1 MGGRLWQYGMW
12 AVMIVL
18 LAGWAAP
25 WPLQAAP
32 ATAGRDYLLVGGATD
47 EPTPHR
53 ACTRQLLAGRRQ
65 QVEVPAP
72 PGGWSG
78 QPQALDVFNIFGGEV
93 RVRQG
98 DREIC
103 GNMHD
108 ARTRDSRFRAG
119 VGLVAVP
126 PAGSRA
132 PFLVSWQEPLK
143 ARWVPTLRL
152 GAPSPVQQNDTARL
166 LVRAACIA
174 VAIALALSALMAY
187 LTTRDRSFL
196 VYIAGTAVMVVWQA
210 VLGGL
215 SGYPEPWLPV
225 GEHGAWWLLALTAA
239 TQALVLPALWRLN
252 GGDRML
258 PRSRP
263 VQLLVLWALLGLAAL
278 VPWLRWDSLA
288 WVARALQVSYLLGC
302 GLALMVGVWARLRG
316 DRWAQAG
323 LAALAPMV
331 VLIIADA
338 CSAGWLLEY
347 RVEALQLA
355 VTWLL
360 MMAAY
365 ALNQR
370 LGRLR
375 QQRDELRQLAET
387 DGLTGLPNRRAGLQ
401 QLARHLE
408 QVDRRPGSLV
418 IGFLDIDLF
427 KDINDRHGH
436 AVGDQVLVAVAR
448 ALQASLRSQ
457 DQVVRM
463 GGEEFLLL
471 MPGMPRE
478 VASARLDRLRERI
491 TAAGQALQVPGLEVT
506 ASIGL
511 AQWRPGQDDL
521 AALLRRA
528 DHAMYVAKRGGRNRV
543 FDGETLDPPA
553 PAGSAA
559 GGDVG

>member
-1 MGGRLWQYGMW
+1 MGGRQWRYGTG
-12 AVMIVL
+12 AVLAVL
-18 LAGWAAP
+18 MVWLALP
-25 WPLQAAP
+25 WPLQAAE
-32 ATAGRDYLLVGGATD
+32 ALSGRDYLLVGGATD

-53 ACTRQLLAGRRQ
+53 ACTPQMLSGARQ
-65 QVEVPAP
+65 QAEVPAP
-72 PGGWSG
+72 PTGWSG
-78 QPQALDVFNIFGGEV
+78 EPQALDVFNVFAGEV
-93 RVRQG
+93 RVQHG

-103 GNMHD
+103 GDMHD

-119 VGLVAVP
+119 IGMVAVP
-126 PAGSRA
+126 PAGSHE
-132 PFLVSWQEPLK
+132 PFLVSWQTPLK

-174 VAIALALSALMAY
+174 VAIALALSALMAF

-196 VYIAGTAVMVVWQA
+196 VYIACTTVLVLWQA
-210 VLGGL
+210 ILGGL

-225 GEHGAWWLLALTAA
+225 GEHGARWLLSLTAA
-239 TQALVLPALWRLN
+239 SQALVLPALWRLN
-252 GGDRML
+252 GGDRVL

-263 VQLLVLWALLGLAAL
+263 AQLLVLWTLMALAAL
-278 VPWLRWDSLA
+278 VPWLRWEHLA
-288 WVARALQVSYLLGC
+288 WVAQGLQVSYLSGC
-302 GLALMVGVWARLRG
+302 GLALLVGIWARWRG

-323 LAALAPMV
+323 LAALAPMLA
-331 VLIIADA
+331 LIIADA
-338 CSAGWLLEY
+338 CAADWLLEY

-408 QVDRRPGSLV
+408 RVNREGGPLV

-436 AVGDQVLVAVAR
+436 ALGDQVLVAVAR
-448 ALQASLRSQ
+448 ALRTAVRSQ
-457 DQVVRM
+457 DEVVRM

-478 VASARLDRLRERI
+478 AASARLDRLRQRI
-491 TAAGQALQVPGLEVT
+491 TEAGQALQVAGLEVT

-511 AQWRPGQDDL
+511 AQWRPGEDDL

-528 DHAMYVAKRGGRNRV
+528 DHAMYVAKRAGRNRV
-543 FDGETLDPPA
+543 FDGEELDPPG
-553 PAGSAA
+553 PA
-559 GGDVG
+559 

>member
-1 MGGRLWQYGMW
+1 MVGRQGRYVTG
-12 AVMIVL
+12 AVLVVL
-18 LAGWAAP
+18 LMVLATP
-25 WPLQAAP
+25 WLGYAR
-32 ATAGRDYLLVGGATD
+32 TVEAGRDYLLVGEATN

-53 ACTRQLLAGRRQ
+53 ACSPQMLSGDRQ
-65 QVEVPAP
+65 QVEVQAP

-78 QPQALDVFNIFGGEV
+78 EPQALDVFNVFAGEV
-93 RVRQG
+93 RMQHG

-119 VGLVAVP
+119 IGMVAVP
-126 PAGSRA
+126 KAGSYE
-132 PFLVSWQEPLK
+132 PFVVSWQTPLK

-196 VYIAGTAVMVVWQA
+196 MYIGATLVLVLWQSI
-210 VLGGL
+210 LGGL
-215 SGYPEPWLPV
+215 SGYPEPWLAV
-225 GEHGAWWLLALTAA
+225 GERGAWWLLSLTAA

-252 GGDRML
+252 GGDRVL
-258 PRSRP
+258 PRSRLAQQ
-263 VQLLVLWALLGLAAL
+263 VVLWGLMGLAVL
-278 VPWLRWDSLA
+278 VPWLGWDQLAVVALVLQGCFVAGCLLSL
-288 WVARALQVSYLLGC
+288 GM
-302 GLALMVGVWARLRG
+302 GLWARLRG
-316 DRWAQAG
+316 DVWALAG
-323 LAALAPMV
+323 LAALTPML
-331 VLIIADA
+331 VLVLADA
-338 CSAGWLLEY
+338 TSARWLFEY

-365 ALNQR
+365 ALNLR

-375 QQRDELRQLAET
+375 QQRDEMRQLAET
-387 DGLTGLPNRRAGLQ
+387 DMLTGLANRRAGLQ
-401 QLARHLE
+401 QLAHH
-408 QVDRRPGSLV
+408 VDRVQRDGSLLV

-436 AVGDQVLVAVAR
+436 EVGDQVLVAVAQALR
-448 ALQASLRSQ
+448 AAVRNQ
-457 DQVVRM
+457 DEVVRM

-471 MPGMPRE
+471 LPGMPRE
-478 VASARLDRLRERI
+478 VATERLEGLRQRI
-491 TAAGQALQVPGLEVT
+491 TEICQDLQVPGLEVT

-511 AQWRPGQDDL
+511 AQWRPGEDDL
-521 AALLRRA
+521 AGLLRRA
-528 DHAMYVAKRGGRNRV
+528 DHAMYVAKRNGRNRV
-543 FDGETLDPPA
+543 FDGETVDPLLPA
-553 PAGSAA
+553 
-559 GGDVG
+559 

>member
-1 MGGRLWQYGMW
+1 MGGRQWRYGTG
-12 AVMIVL
+12 AVLAVL
-18 LAGWAAP
+18 MVWLALP
-25 WPLQAAP
+25 WPLQAAE
-32 ATAGRDYLLVGGATD
+32 AVSGRDYLLVGGATD

-53 ACTRQLLAGRRQ
+53 ACTPQMLSGARQ
-65 QVEVPAP
+65 QAEVPAP
-72 PGGWSG
+72 PAGWSG
-78 QPQALDVFNIFGGEV
+78 EPQALDVFNVFAGEV
-93 RVRQG
+93 RVQHG
-98 DREIC
+98 EREIC
-103 GNMHD
+103 GDMHD

-119 VGLVAVP
+119 IGMVAVP
-126 PAGSRA
+126 PAGSHE
-132 PFLVSWQEPLK
+132 PFLVSWQTPLK
-143 ARWVPTLRL
+143 TRWVPTLRL

-174 VAIALALSALMAY
+174 VAIALALSALMAF
-187 LTTRDRSFL
+187 LTTRDRSVV
-196 VYIAGTAVMVVWQA
+196 VYIACTTVLVLWQA

-225 GEHGAWWLLALTAA
+225 GEQGAKWLLSLTAA
-239 TQALVLPALWRLN
+239 SQALVLPALWRLN
-252 GGDRML
+252 GGDRVL

-263 VQLLVLWALLGLAAL
+263 AQLLVLWTLMALAGL
-278 VPWLRWDSLA
+278 VPWLRWEHLA
-288 WVARALQVSYLLGC
+288 WVAQGLQVSYLSGC
-302 GLALMVGVWARLRG
+302 GLALLVGIWARWRG

-323 LAALAPMV
+323 LAALAPML

-338 CSAGWLLEY
+338 CGAEWLLEY

-408 QVDRRPGSLV
+408 RVNREGGPLV

-448 ALQASLRSQ
+448 ALRTAVRSQ
-457 DQVVRM
+457 DEVVRM

-478 VASARLDRLRERI
+478 AASARLDRLRQRI
-491 TAAGQALQVPGLEVT
+491 TEAGQALQVAGLEVT

-511 AQWRPGQDDL
+511 AQWRPGEDDL

-528 DHAMYVAKRGGRNRV
+528 DHAMYVAKRAGRNRV
-543 FDGETLDPPA
+543 FDGEELDPPG
-553 PAGSAA
+553 PA
-559 GGDVG
+559 

>member
-1 MGGRLWQYGMW
+1 MGGRQWRYGTG
-12 AVMIVL
+12 AVLAVL
-18 LAGWAAP
+18 MVWLALP
-25 WPLQAAP
+25 WPLQAAE
-32 ATAGRDYLLVGGATD
+32 AVSGRDYLLVGGATD

-53 ACTRQLLAGRRQ
+53 ACTPQMLSGARQ
-65 QVEVPAP
+65 QAEVPAP
-72 PGGWSG
+72 PTGWSG
-78 QPQALDVFNIFGGEV
+78 EPQALDVFNVFAGEV
-93 RVRQG
+93 RVQHG

-103 GNMHD
+103 GDMHD

-119 VGLVAVP
+119 IGMVAVP
-126 PAGSRA
+126 PAGSHE
-132 PFLVSWQEPLK
+132 PFLVSWQTPLK

-174 VAIALALSALMAY
+174 VAIALALSALMAF
-187 LTTRDRSFL
+187 LTTRDRSFV
-196 VYIAGTAVMVVWQA
+196 VYIACTTVLVLWQA
-210 VLGGL
+210 ILGGL

-225 GEHGAWWLLALTAA
+225 GEHGARWLLSLTAA
-239 TQALVLPALWRLN
+239 SQALVLPALWRLN
-252 GGDRML
+252 GGDRVL

-263 VQLLVLWALLGLAAL
+263 AQLLVLWTLMALAAL
-278 VPWLRWDSLA
+278 VPWLRWEHLA
-288 WVARALQVSYLLGC
+288 WVAQGLQVSYLSGC
-302 GLALMVGVWARLRG
+302 GLALLVGIWARWRG

-323 LAALAPMV
+323 LAALAPMLA
-331 VLIIADA
+331 LIIADA
-338 CSAGWLLEY
+338 CAAEWLLEY

-408 QVDRRPGSLV
+408 RVNREGGPLV

-436 AVGDQVLVAVAR
+436 ALGDQVLVAVAR
-448 ALQASLRSQ
+448 ALRTAVRSQ
-457 DQVVRM
+457 DEVVRM

-478 VASARLDRLRERI
+478 AASARLDRLRQRI
-491 TAAGQALQVPGLEVT
+491 TEAGQALQVAGLEVT

-511 AQWRPGQDDL
+511 AQWRPGEDDL

-528 DHAMYVAKRGGRNRV
+528 DHAMYVAKRAGRNRV
-543 FDGETLDPPA
+543 FDGEELDPPG
-553 PAGSAA
+553 PA
-559 GGDVG
+559 

>member
-1 MGGRLWQYGMW
+1 MGVRQWRYETGALL
-12 AVMIVL
+12 VVL
-18 LAGWAAP
+18 LMGVLLPGLVHARLAE
-25 WPLQAAP
+25 
-32 ATAGRDYLLVGGATD
+32 AGRDFLLVGAPTD

-53 ACTRQLLAGRRQ
+53 SCTPTMLAGPRE

-78 QPQALDVFNIFGGEV
+78 QPQALDVFNVFAGEV
-93 RVRQG
+93 RVQHG

-119 VGLVAVP
+119 IGLVAVP
-126 PAGSRA
+126 AAGSHE
-132 PFLVSWQEPLK
+132 PFLVSWQAPLK

-196 VYIAGTAVMVVWQA
+196 VYIGATIVVVVWQA

-225 GEHGAWWLLALTAA
+225 GERGAWWLLALTAA

-252 GGDRML
+252 GGDRLL

-263 VQLLVLWALLGLAAL
+263 AQQAVLWGLMGLAAL
-278 VPWLRWDSLA
+278 VPWLRWDTLALVAQSLQLTFILGCLLSLA
-288 WVARALQVSYLLGC
+288 AGMRA
-302 GLALMVGVWARLRG
+302 WLRG
-316 DRWAQAG
+316 DCWALAG
-323 LAALAPMV
+323 LAALVPLLVMIA
-331 VLIIADA
+331 ADA
-338 CSAGWLLEY
+338 SSAGWLLEY
-347 RVEALQLA
+347 RVEALQLS

-365 ALNQR
+365 AMNQR

-401 QLARHLE
+401 QLARHLA
-408 QVDRRPGSLV
+408 QVDRERGPLV

-448 ALQASLRSQ
+448 ALRTAVRSQ
-457 DQVVRM
+457 DEVVRM

-478 VASARLDRLRERI
+478 AASARLDRLRQRI
-491 TAAGQALQVPGLEVT
+491 TEAGQALQVPGLEVT

-511 AQWRPGQDDL
+511 AQWRPGEDDL
-521 AALLRRA
+521 AGLLRRA
-528 DHAMYVAKRGGRNRV
+528 DHAMYVAKRAGRNRV
-543 FDGETLDPPA
+543 FDGEELDPPA
-553 PAGSAA
+553 PA
-559 GGDVG
+559 

>member
-1 MGGRLWQYGMW
+1 MGGRQWQYGTG
-12 AVMIVL
+12 AVLVVL
-18 LAGWAAP
+18 LAWLAMP
-25 WPLQAAP
+25 WPLQGAVAVS
-32 ATAGRDYLLVGGATD
+32 GRDYLLVGGATD

-53 ACTRQLLAGRRQ
+53 ACTPQMLSGSRQHVL
-65 QVEVPAP
+65 VPAP
-72 PGGWSG
+72 PEGWSG
-78 QPQALDVFNIFGGEV
+78 QPQALDVFNVFAGEV
-93 RVRQG
+93 RVQHG

-119 VGLVAVP
+119 IGLVAVP
-126 PAGSRA
+126 PAGSHE
-132 PFLVSWQEPLK
+132 PFLVSWQTPLK

-152 GAPSPVQQNDTARL
+152 GAPSPGQQNDTARL
-166 LVRAACIA
+166 LMRAACIA
-174 VAIALALSALMAY
+174 VAIALALSALMAF

-196 VYIAGTAVMVVWQA
+196 VYVAGTTVMVLWQA
-210 VLGGL
+210 ILGGL

-225 GEHGAWWLLALTAA
+225 GEHGARWLLSLTAA
-239 TQALVLPALWRLN
+239 SQALVLPALWRLN
-252 GGDRML
+252 GGDRVL

-263 VQLLVLWALLGLAAL
+263 AQLLVLWTLMALAAL
-278 VPWLRWDSLA
+278 VPWLRWEHLA
-288 WVARALQVSYLLGC
+288 WVAQGLQVSYLSGC
-302 GLALMVGVWARLRG
+302 GLALLVGIWARWRG
-316 DRWAQAG
+316 DRWSQAG
-323 LAALAPMV
+323 LAALAPMLA
-331 VLIIADA
+331 LIIADA
-338 CSAGWLLEY
+338 CGAQWLLEY

-401 QLARHLE
+401 QLGRHLE
-408 QVDRRPGSLV
+408 RVNREGGPLV

-448 ALQASLRSQ
+448 ALRTAVRSQ
-457 DQVVRM
+457 DEVVRM

-478 VASARLDRLRERI
+478 AASARLDRLRQRI
-491 TAAGQALQVPGLEVT
+491 TEAGLALQVAGLEVT

-511 AQWRPGQDDL
+511 AQWRPGEDDL

-528 DHAMYVAKRGGRNRV
+528 DHAMYVAKRAGRNRV
-543 FDGETLDPPA
+543 FDGEELDPPG
-553 PAGSAA
+553 PA
-559 GGDVG
+559 

>member
-1 MGGRLWQYGMW
+1 MGGRQWRYGTS
-12 AVMIVL
+12 VVRLVL
-18 LAGWAAP
+18 LLWWAMS

-32 ATAGRDYLLVGGATD
+32 AAAGDDYLLVGSATA

-53 ACTRQLLAGRRQ
+53 ACTPQMLQGPRQ
-65 QVEVPAP
+65 QVRVPAP
-72 PGGWSG
+72 PEGWSG
-78 QPQALDVFNIFGGEV
+78 QPQALDVFNVFAGEV
-93 RVRQG
+93 RVQQG

-119 VGLVAVP
+119 IGLVAVP
-126 PAGSRA
+126 AAGSHE
-132 PFLVSWQEPLK
+132 PFLVSWQAPLK

-196 VYIAGTAVMVVWQA
+196 VYIAGTAVMVLWQSI
-210 VLGGL
+210 LGGL

-225 GEHGAWWLLALTAA
+225 GERGAWWLLALTAA

-252 GGDRML
+252 GGDRLL

-263 VQLLVLWALLGLAAL
+263 VQVVALWALLGVAAL
-278 VPWLRWDSLA
+278 VPWLQRDGLA
-288 WVARALQVSYLLGC
+288 WVARGLQASYLLGC
-302 GLALMVGVWARLRG
+302 GLALAVGVWARWRG

-331 VLIIADA
+331 VLIGADA
-338 CSAGWLLEY
+338 CRAKWLLEY

-401 QLARHLE
+401 QLAHQLE
-408 QVDRRPGSLV
+408 RVDRERGPLV

-448 ALQASLRSQ
+448 ALRAAVRSQ

-478 VASARLDRLRERI
+478 AASARLERLRQRI
-491 TAAGQALQVPGLEVT
+491 TEAGQALQVPGLEVT

-511 AQWRPGQDDL
+511 AQWRPGEDDL

-528 DHAMYVAKRGGRNRV
+528 DHAMYAAKRGGRNRV

-553 PAGSAA
+553 PA
-559 GGDVG
+559 

>member
-1 MGGRLWQYGMW
+1 MVW
-12 AVMIVL
+12 
-18 LAGWAAP
+18 LALP
-25 WPLQAAP
+25 WPFQAAE
-32 ATAGRDYLLVGGATD
+32 AVSGRDYLLVGGATD

-53 ACTRQLLAGRRQ
+53 ACTPQMLSGARQ
-65 QVEVPAP
+65 QAEVPAP
-72 PGGWSG
+72 PAGWSG
-78 QPQALDVFNIFGGEV
+78 EPQALDVFNVFAGEV
-93 RVRQG
+93 RVQHG
-98 DREIC
+98 EREIC
-103 GNMHD
+103 GDMHD

-119 VGLVAVP
+119 IGMVAVP
-126 PAGSRA
+126 PAGSHE
-132 PFLVSWQEPLK
+132 PFLVSWQTPLK
-143 ARWVPTLRL
+143 TRWVPTLRL

-174 VAIALALSALMAY
+174 VAIALALSALMAF

-196 VYIAGTAVMVVWQA
+196 VYIACTTVLVLWQA

-225 GEHGAWWLLALTAA
+225 GEQGAKWLLSLTAA
-239 TQALVLPALWRLN
+239 SQALVLPALWRLN
-252 GGDRML
+252 GGDRVL

-263 VQLLVLWALLGLAAL
+263 AQLLVLWTLMALAGL
-278 VPWLRWDSLA
+278 VPWLRWEHLA
-288 WVARALQVSYLLGC
+288 WVAQGLQVSYLSGC
-302 GLALMVGVWARLRG
+302 GLALLVGIWARWRG

-323 LAALAPMV
+323 LAALAPML

-338 CSAGWLLEY
+338 CGAEWLLEY

-408 QVDRRPGSLV
+408 RVNREGGPLV

-448 ALQASLRSQ
+448 ALRTAVRSQ
-457 DQVVRM
+457 DEVVRM

-478 VASARLDRLRERI
+478 AASARLDRLRQRI
-491 TAAGQALQVPGLEVT
+491 TEAGQALQVAGLEVT

-511 AQWRPGQDDL
+511 AQWRPGEDDL

-528 DHAMYVAKRGGRNRV
+528 DHAMYVAKRAGRNRV
-543 FDGETLDPPA
+543 FDGEELDPPG
-553 PAGSAA
+553 PA
-559 GGDVG
+559 

>member
-1 MGGRLWQYGMW
+1 MGGRQWRYGTG
-12 AVMIVL
+12 AVLAVL
-18 LAGWAAP
+18 MVWLALP
-25 WPLQAAP
+25 WPLLAAE
-32 ATAGRDYLLVGGATD
+32 AVSGRDYLLVGGATD

-53 ACTRQLLAGRRQ
+53 ACTPQMLSGARQ
-65 QVEVPAP
+65 QAEVPAP
-72 PGGWSG
+72 PTGWSG
-78 QPQALDVFNIFGGEV
+78 EPQALDVFNVFAGEV
-93 RVRQG
+93 RVQHG

-103 GNMHD
+103 GDMHD

-119 VGLVAVP
+119 IGMVAVP
-126 PAGSRA
+126 PAGSHE
-132 PFLVSWQEPLK
+132 PFLVSWQTPLK
-143 ARWVPTLRL
+143 TRWVPTLRL

-174 VAIALALSALMAY
+174 VAIALALSALMAF

-196 VYIAGTAVMVVWQA
+196 VYIACTTVLVLWQA
-210 VLGGL
+210 ILGGL

-225 GEHGAWWLLALTAA
+225 GEHGARWLLSLTAA
-239 TQALVLPALWRLN
+239 SQALVLPALWRLN
-252 GGDRML
+252 GGDRVL
-258 PRSRP
+258 PRSRSA
-263 VQLLVLWALLGLAAL
+263 QLLVLWTLMALATL
-278 VPWLRWDSLA
+278 VPWLRWEHLA
-288 WVARALQVSYLLGC
+288 WVAQGLQVSYLSGC
-302 GLALMVGVWARLRG
+302 GLALLVGLWARWRG

-323 LAALAPMV
+323 LAALAPML

-338 CSAGWLLEY
+338 CGAEWLLEY

-408 QVDRRPGSLV
+408 RVNREGGPLV

-448 ALQASLRSQ
+448 ALRTAVRSQ
-457 DQVVRM
+457 DEVVRM

-478 VASARLDRLRERI
+478 AASARLDRLRQRI
-491 TAAGQALQVPGLEVT
+491 TEAGLALQVAGLEVT

-511 AQWRPGQDDL
+511 AQWRPGEDDL

-528 DHAMYVAKRGGRNRV
+528 DHAMYVAKRAGRNRV
-543 FDGETLDPPA
+543 FDGEELDPPG
-553 PAGSAA
+553 PA
-559 GGDVG
+559 

>member
-1 MGGRLWQYGMW
+1 MGGRQWRYGTG
-12 AVMIVL
+12 AVLAVL
-18 LAGWAAP
+18 MVWLALP
-25 WPLQAAP
+25 WPLQAAE
-32 ATAGRDYLLVGGATD
+32 AVSGRDYLLVGGATD

-53 ACTRQLLAGRRQ
+53 ACTPQMLSGARQ
-65 QVEVPAP
+65 QAEVPAP
-72 PGGWSG
+72 PAGWSG
-78 QPQALDVFNIFGGEV
+78 EPQALDVFNVFAGEV
-93 RVRQG
+93 RVQHG

-103 GNMHD
+103 GDMHD

-119 VGLVAVP
+119 IGMVAVP
-126 PAGSRA
+126 PAGSHE
-132 PFLVSWQEPLK
+132 PFLVSWQTPLK
-143 ARWVPTLRL
+143 TRWIPTLRL

-174 VAIALALSALMAY
+174 VAIALALSALMAF

-196 VYIAGTAVMVVWQA
+196 VYIACTTVLVLWQA

-225 GEHGAWWLLALTAA
+225 GEHGAKWLLSLTAA
-239 TQALVLPALWRLN
+239 SQALVLPALWRLN
-252 GGDRML
+252 GGDRVL

-263 VQLLVLWALLGLAAL
+263 AQLLVLWTLMALAAL
-278 VPWLRWDSLA
+278 VPWLRWEHLA
-288 WVARALQVSYLLGC
+288 WVAQGLQVSYLSGC
-302 GLALMVGVWARLRG
+302 GLALLVGIWARWRG

-323 LAALAPMV
+323 LAALAPML

-338 CSAGWLLEY
+338 CGAEWLLEY

-408 QVDRRPGSLV
+408 RVNREGGPLV

-448 ALQASLRSQ
+448 ALRTAVRSQ
-457 DQVVRM
+457 DEVVRM

-478 VASARLDRLRERI
+478 AASARLDRLRQRI
-491 TAAGQALQVPGLEVT
+491 TEAGQALQVAGLEVT

-511 AQWRPGQDDL
+511 AQWRPGEDDL

-528 DHAMYVAKRGGRNRV
+528 DHAMYVAKRAGRNRV
-543 FDGETLDPPA
+543 FDGEELDPPG
-553 PAGSAA
+553 PA
-559 GGDVG
+559 

>member
-1 MGGRLWQYGMW
+1 MGGRQWQYGTG
-12 AVMIVL
+12 AVLVVL
-18 LAGWAAP
+18 LAWLAMP
-25 WPLQAAP
+25 WPLQGAVAVS
-32 ATAGRDYLLVGGATD
+32 GRDYLLVGGATD

-53 ACTRQLLAGRRQ
+53 ACTPQMLSGSRQHVL
-65 QVEVPAP
+65 VPAP
-72 PGGWSG
+72 PEGWSG
-78 QPQALDVFNIFGGEV
+78 QPQALDVFNVFAGEV
-93 RVRQG
+93 RVQHG

-119 VGLVAVP
+119 IGLVAVP
-126 PAGSRA
+126 PAGSHE
-132 PFLVSWQEPLK
+132 PFLVSWQTPLK

-152 GAPSPVQQNDTARL
+152 GAPSPVQQNDTAQL
-166 LVRAACIA
+166 LMRAACIA
-174 VAIALALSALMAY
+174 VAIALALSALMAF

-196 VYIAGTAVMVVWQA
+196 VYVAGTTVMVLWQA
-210 VLGGL
+210 ILGGL

-225 GEHGAWWLLALTAA
+225 GEHGARWLLSLTAA
-239 TQALVLPALWRLN
+239 SQALVLPALWRLN
-252 GGDRML
+252 GGDRVL

-263 VQLLVLWALLGLAAL
+263 AQLLVLWTLMALAAL
-278 VPWLRWDSLA
+278 VPWLRWEHLA
-288 WVARALQVSYLLGC
+288 WVAQGLQVSYLSGC
-302 GLALMVGVWARLRG
+302 GLALLVGIWARWRG
-316 DRWAQAG
+316 DRWSQAG
-323 LAALAPMV
+323 LAALAPMLA
-331 VLIIADA
+331 LIIADA
-338 CSAGWLLEY
+338 CGAQWLLEY

-401 QLARHLE
+401 QLGRHLE
-408 QVDRRPGSLV
+408 RVNREGGPLV

-448 ALQASLRSQ
+448 ALRTAVRSQ
-457 DQVVRM
+457 DEVVRM

-478 VASARLDRLRERI
+478 AASARLDRLRQRI
-491 TAAGQALQVPGLEVT
+491 TEAGLALQVAGLEVT

-511 AQWRPGQDDL
+511 AQWRPGEDDL

-528 DHAMYVAKRGGRNRV
+528 DHAMYVAKRAGRNRV
-543 FDGETLDPPA
+543 FDGEELDPPG
-553 PAGSAA
+553 PA
-559 GGDVG
+559 

>member
-1 MGGRLWQYGMW
+1 VL
-12 AVMIVL
+12 AVLMVW
-18 LAGWAAP
+18 LALP
-25 WPLQAAP
+25 WPLQAAE
-32 ATAGRDYLLVGGATD
+32 AVSGRDYLLVGGATD

-53 ACTRQLLAGRRQ
+53 ACTPQMLSGARQ
-65 QVEVPAP
+65 QAEVPAP
-72 PGGWSG
+72 PAGWSG
-78 QPQALDVFNIFGGEV
+78 EPQALDVFNVFAGEV
-93 RVRQG
+93 RVQHG

-103 GNMHD
+103 GDMHD

-119 VGLVAVP
+119 IGMVAVP
-126 PAGSRA
+126 PAGSHE
-132 PFLVSWQEPLK
+132 PFLVSWQTPLK
-143 ARWVPTLRL
+143 TRWVPTLRL

-174 VAIALALSALMAY
+174 VAIALALSALMAF

-196 VYIAGTAVMVVWQA
+196 VYIVCTTVLVLWQA

-225 GEHGAWWLLALTAA
+225 GEQGAKWLLSLTAA
-239 TQALVLPALWRLN
+239 SQALVLPALWRLN
-252 GGDRML
+252 GGDRVL

-263 VQLLVLWALLGLAAL
+263 AQLLVLWTLMALAGL
-278 VPWLRWDSLA
+278 VPWLRWEHLA
-288 WVARALQVSYLLGC
+288 WVAQGLQVSYLSGC
-302 GLALMVGVWARLRG
+302 GLALLVGIWARWRG

-323 LAALAPMV
+323 LAALAPML

-338 CSAGWLLEY
+338 CGAEWLLEY

-408 QVDRRPGSLV
+408 RVNREGGPLV

-448 ALQASLRSQ
+448 ALRTAVRSQ
-457 DQVVRM
+457 DEVVRM

-478 VASARLDRLRERI
+478 AASARLDRLRQRI
-491 TAAGQALQVPGLEVT
+491 TEAGQALQVAGLEVT

-511 AQWRPGQDDL
+511 AQWRPGEDDL

-528 DHAMYVAKRGGRNRV
+528 DHAMYVAKRAGRNRV
-543 FDGETLDPPA
+543 FDGEELDPPG
-553 PAGSAA
+553 PA
-559 GGDVG
+559 

>member
-1 MGGRLWQYGMW
+1 MGGRQWQYGTG
-12 AVMIVL
+12 AVLVVL
-18 LAGWAAP
+18 LAWLAMP
-25 WPLQAAP
+25 WPLQGAVAVS
-32 ATAGRDYLLVGGATD
+32 GRDYLLVGGATD

-53 ACTRQLLAGRRQ
+53 ACTPQMLSGSRQHVL
-65 QVEVPAP
+65 VPAP
-72 PGGWSG
+72 PEGWSG
-78 QPQALDVFNIFGGEV
+78 QPQALDVFNVFAGEV
-93 RVRQG
+93 RVQHG

-119 VGLVAVP
+119 IGLVAVP
-126 PAGSRA
+126 PAGSHE
-132 PFLVSWQEPLK
+132 PFLVSWQTPLK

-166 LVRAACIA
+166 LMRAACIA
-174 VAIALALSALMAY
+174 VAIALALSALMAF

-196 VYIAGTAVMVVWQA
+196 VYVAGTTVMVLWQA
-210 VLGGL
+210 ILGGL

-225 GEHGAWWLLALTAA
+225 GEHGARWLLSLTAA
-239 TQALVLPALWRLN
+239 SQALVLPALWRLS
-252 GGDRML
+252 GGDRVL

-263 VQLLVLWALLGLAAL
+263 AQLLVLWTLMALAAL
-278 VPWLRWDSLA
+278 VPWLRWEHLA
-288 WVARALQVSYLLGC
+288 WVAQGLQVSYLSGC
-302 GLALMVGVWARLRG
+302 GLALLVGIWARWRG
-316 DRWAQAG
+316 DRWSQAG
-323 LAALAPMV
+323 LAALAPMLA
-331 VLIIADA
+331 LIIADA
-338 CSAGWLLEY
+338 CGAQWLLEY

-401 QLARHLE
+401 QLGRHLE
-408 QVDRRPGSLV
+408 RVNREGGPLV

-448 ALQASLRSQ
+448 ALRTAVRSQ
-457 DQVVRM
+457 DEVVRM

-478 VASARLDRLRERI
+478 AASARLDRLRQRI
-491 TAAGQALQVPGLEVT
+491 TEAGLALQVAGLEVT

-511 AQWRPGQDDL
+511 AQWRPGEDDL

-528 DHAMYVAKRGGRNRV
+528 DHAMYVAKRAGRNRV
-543 FDGETLDPPA
+543 FDGEELDPPG
-553 PAGSAA
+553 PA
-559 GGDVG
+559 

>member
-1 MGGRLWQYGMW
+1 MGVRQWRYETGALL
-12 AVMIVL
+12 VVL
-18 LAGWAAP
+18 LMGVLLPGLVHARLAE
-25 WPLQAAP
+25 
-32 ATAGRDYLLVGGATD
+32 AGRDFLLVGAPTD

-53 ACTRQLLAGRRQ
+53 SCTPTMLAGPRE

-78 QPQALDVFNIFGGEV
+78 QPQALVVFNVFAGEV
-93 RVRQG
+93 RVQHG

-119 VGLVAVP
+119 IGLVAVP
-126 PAGSRA
+126 AAGSHE
-132 PFLVSWQEPLK
+132 PFLVSWQAPLK

-196 VYIAGTAVMVVWQA
+196 VYIGATIVVVVWQA

-225 GEHGAWWLLALTAA
+225 GERGAWWLLALTAA

-252 GGDRML
+252 GGDRLL

-263 VQLLVLWALLGLAAL
+263 AQQAVLWGLMGLAAL
-278 VPWLRWDSLA
+278 VPWLRWDTLALVAQSLQLTFILGCLLSLA
-288 WVARALQVSYLLGC
+288 AGMRA
-302 GLALMVGVWARLRG
+302 WLRG
-316 DRWAQAG
+316 DCWALAG
-323 LAALAPMV
+323 LAALVPLLVMIA
-331 VLIIADA
+331 ADA
-338 CSAGWLLEY
+338 SSAGWLLEY
-347 RVEALQLA
+347 RVEALQLS

-365 ALNQR
+365 AMNQR

-401 QLARHLE
+401 QLARHLA
-408 QVDRRPGSLV
+408 QVDRERGPLV

-448 ALQASLRSQ
+448 ALRTAVRSQ
-457 DQVVRM
+457 DEVVRM

-478 VASARLDRLRERI
+478 AASARLDRLRQRI
-491 TAAGQALQVPGLEVT
+491 TEAGQALQVPGLEVT

-511 AQWRPGQDDL
+511 AQWRPGEDDL
-521 AALLRRA
+521 AGLLRRA
-528 DHAMYVAKRGGRNRV
+528 DHAMYVAKRAGRNRV
-543 FDGETLDPPA
+543 FDGEELDPPA
-553 PAGSAA
+553 PA
-559 GGDVG
+559 

>member
-1 MGGRLWQYGMW
+1 MGGRQWRYGTG
-12 AVMIVL
+12 AVLAVL
-18 LAGWAAP
+18 MVWLALP
-25 WPLQAAP
+25 WPLQAAE
-32 ATAGRDYLLVGGATD
+32 AVSGRDYLLVGGATD

-53 ACTRQLLAGRRQ
+53 ACTPQMLSGARQ
-65 QVEVPAP
+65 QAEVPAP
-72 PGGWSG
+72 PTGWSG
-78 QPQALDVFNIFGGEV
+78 EPQALDVFNVFAGEV
-93 RVRQG
+93 RVQHG

-103 GNMHD
+103 GDMHD

-119 VGLVAVP
+119 IGMVAVP
-126 PAGSRA
+126 PAGSHE
-132 PFLVSWQEPLK
+132 PFLVSWQAPLK
-143 ARWVPTLRL
+143 TRWVPTLRL

-174 VAIALALSALMAY
+174 VAIALALSALMAF

-196 VYIAGTAVMVVWQA
+196 VYIACTTVLVLWQA
-210 VLGGL
+210 ILGGL

-225 GEHGAWWLLALTAA
+225 GEHGARWLLSLTAA
-239 TQALVLPALWRLN
+239 SQALVLPALWRLN
-252 GGDRML
+252 GGDRVL

-263 VQLLVLWALLGLAAL
+263 AQLLVLWTLMALAAL
-278 VPWLRWDSLA
+278 VPWLRWEHLA
-288 WVARALQVSYLLGC
+288 WVAQGLQVSYLSGC
-302 GLALMVGVWARLRG
+302 GLALLVGIWARWRG

-323 LAALAPMV
+323 LAALAPML

-338 CSAGWLLEY
+338 CGAEWLLEY

-408 QVDRRPGSLV
+408 RVNREGGPLV

-448 ALQASLRSQ
+448 ALRTAVRSQ
-457 DQVVRM
+457 DEVVRM

-478 VASARLDRLRERI
+478 AASARLDRLRQRI
-491 TAAGQALQVPGLEVT
+491 TEAGQALQVAGLEVT

-511 AQWRPGQDDL
+511 AQWRPGEDDL

-528 DHAMYVAKRGGRNRV
+528 DHAMYVAKRAGRDRV
-543 FDGETLDPPA
+543 FDGEELDPPG
-553 PAGSAA
+553 PA
-559 GGDVG
+559 

>member
-1 MGGRLWQYGMW
+1 MGGRQGQYGTG
-12 AVMIVL
+12 AVLVVL
-18 LAGWAAP
+18 LVWLAMP
-25 WPLQAAP
+25 WPLSAAV
-32 ATAGRDYLLVGGATD
+32 AEAGRDYLLVGAATD

-53 ACTRQLLAGRRQ
+53 ACTPEMLAGPRQ
-65 QVEVPAP
+65 QVQVSAPA
-72 PGGWSG
+72 GGWSG
-78 QPQALDVFNIFGGEV
+78 QPQALDVFNVFAGEV
-93 RVRQG
+93 RVQHG

-119 VGLVAVP
+119 IGLVAVP
-126 PAGSRA
+126 PAGSHE
-132 PFLVSWQEPLK
+132 PFLVSWQTPPK

-174 VAIALALSALMAY
+174 VAIALALSALMAF

-196 VYIAGTAVMVVWQA
+196 VYIAGTTVLVLWQA
-210 VLGGL
+210 ILGGL

-225 GEHGAWWLLALTAA
+225 GERSAWWLLSLTAA
-239 TQALVLPALWRLN
+239 SQALVLPALWRLN
-252 GGDRML
+252 GGDRLL

-263 VQLLVLWALLGLAAL
+263 VQLLALWGLLALAAW
-278 VPWLRWDSLA
+278 VPWLQRDSLA
-288 WVARALQVSYLLGC
+288 WVAQGLQVSYLLGC
-302 GLALMVGVWARLRG
+302 GLALMAGVWAWLRG

-323 LAALAPMV
+323 LAALAPML
-331 VLIIADA
+331 VLILADA
-338 CSAGWLLEY
+338 CRAAWLLEY
-347 RVEALQLA
+347 RVEALQLS

-408 QVDRRPGSLV
+408 RVDRERGPLV

-448 ALQASLRSQ
+448 ALRAAVRSQ

-478 VASARLDRLRERI
+478 AASARLDRLRQHLTE
-491 TAAGQALQVPGLEVT
+491 AARALQVPGLEVT

-511 AQWRPGQDDL
+511 AQWRPGEDDL

-528 DHAMYVAKRGGRNRV
+528 DHAMYVAKRAGRNRV
-543 FDGETLDPPA
+543 FDGEELDPPP
-553 PAGSAA
+553 PA
-559 GGDVG
+559 

>member
-1 MGGRLWQYGMW
+1 MGGRQWQYGTG
-12 AVMIVL
+12 AVLVVL
-18 LAGWAAP
+18 LAWLAMP
-25 WPLQAAP
+25 WPLQGAVAVS
-32 ATAGRDYLLVGGATD
+32 GHDYLLVGGATD

-53 ACTRQLLAGRRQ
+53 ACTPQMLSGSRQHVL
-65 QVEVPAP
+65 VPAP
-72 PGGWSG
+72 PEGWSG
-78 QPQALDVFNIFGGEV
+78 QPQALDVFNVFAGEV
-93 RVRQG
+93 RVQHG

-119 VGLVAVP
+119 IGLVAVP
-126 PAGSRA
+126 PAGSHE
-132 PFLVSWQEPLK
+132 PFLVSWQTPLK

-166 LVRAACIA
+166 LMRAACIA
-174 VAIALALSALMAY
+174 VAIALALSALMAF

-196 VYIAGTAVMVVWQA
+196 VYVAGTTVMVLWQA
-210 VLGGL
+210 ILGGL

-225 GEHGAWWLLALTAA
+225 GEHGARWLLSLTAA
-239 TQALVLPALWRLN
+239 SQALVLPALWRLN
-252 GGDRML
+252 GGDRVL

-263 VQLLVLWALLGLAAL
+263 AQLLVLWTLMALAAL
-278 VPWLRWDSLA
+278 VPWLRWEHLA
-288 WVARALQVSYLLGC
+288 WVAQGLQVSYLSGC
-302 GLALMVGVWARLRG
+302 GLALLVGIWARWRG
-316 DRWAQAG
+316 DRWSQAG
-323 LAALAPMV
+323 LAALAPMLA
-331 VLIIADA
+331 LIIADA
-338 CSAGWLLEY
+338 CGAQWLLEY

-401 QLARHLE
+401 QLGRHLE
-408 QVDRRPGSLV
+408 RVNREGGPLV

-448 ALQASLRSQ
+448 ALRTAVRSQ
-457 DQVVRM
+457 DEVVRM

-478 VASARLDRLRERI
+478 AASARLDRLRQRI
-491 TAAGQALQVPGLEVT
+491 TEAGLALQVAGLEVT

-511 AQWRPGQDDL
+511 AQWRPGEDDL

-528 DHAMYVAKRGGRNRV
+528 DHAMYVAKRAGRNRV
-543 FDGETLDPPA
+543 FDGEELDPPG
-553 PAGSAA
+553 PA
-559 GGDVG
+559 

>member
-1 MGGRLWQYGMW
+1 MGGRQWRYGTG
-12 AVMIVL
+12 AVLAVL
-18 LAGWAAP
+18 MVWLALP
-25 WPLQAAP
+25 WPLQAAE
-32 ATAGRDYLLVGGATD
+32 AVSGRDYLLVGGATD

-53 ACTRQLLAGRRQ
+53 ACTPQMLSGARQ
-65 QVEVPAP
+65 QAEVPAP
-72 PGGWSG
+72 PAGWSG
-78 QPQALDVFNIFGGEV
+78 EPQALDVFNVFAGEV
-93 RVRQG
+93 RVQHG
-98 DREIC
+98 EREIC
-103 GNMHD
+103 GDMHD

-119 VGLVAVP
+119 IGMVAVP
-126 PAGSRA
+126 PAGSHE
-132 PFLVSWQEPLK
+132 PFLVSWQTPLK
-143 ARWVPTLRL
+143 TRWVPTLRL

-174 VAIALALSALMAY
+174 VAIALALSALMAF

-196 VYIAGTAVMVVWQA
+196 VYIACTTVLVLWQA

-225 GEHGAWWLLALTAA
+225 GEQGAKWLLSLTAA
-239 TQALVLPALWRLN
+239 SQALVLPALWRLN
-252 GGDRML
+252 GGDRVL

-263 VQLLVLWALLGLAAL
+263 AQLLVLWTLMALAGL
-278 VPWLRWDSLA
+278 VPWLRWEHLA
-288 WVARALQVSYLLGC
+288 WVAQGLQVSYLSGC
-302 GLALMVGVWARLRG
+302 GLALLVGIWARWRG

-323 LAALAPMV
+323 LAALAPML

-338 CSAGWLLEY
+338 CGAEWLLEY

-408 QVDRRPGSLV
+408 RVNREGGPLV

-448 ALQASLRSQ
+448 ALRTAVRSQ
-457 DQVVRM
+457 DEVVRM

-478 VASARLDRLRERI
+478 AASARLDRLRQRI
-491 TAAGQALQVPGLEVT
+491 TEAGQALQVAGLEVT

-511 AQWRPGQDDL
+511 AQWRPGEDDL

-528 DHAMYVAKRGGRNRV
+528 DHAMYVAKRAGRNRV
-543 FDGETLDPPA
+543 FDGEELDPPG
-553 PAGSAA
+553 PA
-559 GGDVG
+559 

>member
-1 MGGRLWQYGMW
+1 MGGRQWQYGTR
-12 AVMIVL
+12 AVLVVL
-18 LAGWAAP
+18 LAWLAMP
-25 WPLQAAP
+25 WPLQGAVAVS
-32 ATAGRDYLLVGGATD
+32 GRDYLLVGGATD

-53 ACTRQLLAGRRQ
+53 ACTPQMLSGSRQHVL
-65 QVEVPAP
+65 VPAP
-72 PGGWSG
+72 PEGWSG
-78 QPQALDVFNIFGGEV
+78 QPQALDVFNVFAGEV
-93 RVRQG
+93 RVQHG

-119 VGLVAVP
+119 IGLVAVP
-126 PAGSRA
+126 PAGSHE
-132 PFLVSWQEPLK
+132 PFLVSWQTPLK

-166 LVRAACIA
+166 LMRAACIA
-174 VAIALALSALMAY
+174 VAIALALSALMAF

-196 VYIAGTAVMVVWQA
+196 VYVAGTTVMVLWQA
-210 VLGGL
+210 ILGGL

-225 GEHGAWWLLALTAA
+225 GEHGARWLLSLTAA
-239 TQALVLPALWRLN
+239 SQALVLPALWRLN
-252 GGDRML
+252 GGDRVL

-263 VQLLVLWALLGLAAL
+263 AQLLVLWTLMALAAL
-278 VPWLRWDSLA
+278 VPWLRWEHLA
-288 WVARALQVSYLLGC
+288 WVAQGLQVSYLSGC
-302 GLALMVGVWARLRG
+302 GLALLVGIWARWRG
-316 DRWAQAG
+316 DRWSQAG
-323 LAALAPMV
+323 LAALAPMLA
-331 VLIIADA
+331 LIIADA
-338 CSAGWLLEY
+338 CGAQWLLEY

-401 QLARHLE
+401 QLGRHLE
-408 QVDRRPGSLV
+408 RVNREGGPLV

-448 ALQASLRSQ
+448 ALRTAVRSQ
-457 DQVVRM
+457 DEVVRM

-478 VASARLDRLRERI
+478 AASARLDRLRQRI
-491 TAAGQALQVPGLEVT
+491 TEAGLALQVAGLEVT

-511 AQWRPGQDDL
+511 AQWRPGEDDL

-528 DHAMYVAKRGGRNRV
+528 DHAMYVAKRAGRNRV
-543 FDGETLDPPA
+543 FDGEELDPPG
-553 PAGSAA
+553 PA
-559 GGDVG
+559 

>member
-1 MGGRLWQYGMW
+1 MGGRQWQYGTG
-12 AVMIVL
+12 AVLVVL
-18 LAGWAAP
+18 LAWLAMP
-25 WPLQAAP
+25 WPLQGAVAVS
-32 ATAGRDYLLVGGATD
+32 GRDYLLVGGATD

-53 ACTRQLLAGRRQ
+53 ACTPQMLSGSRQHVL
-65 QVEVPAP
+65 VPAP
-72 PGGWSG
+72 PEGWSG
-78 QPQALDVFNIFGGEV
+78 QPQALDVFNVFAGEV
-93 RVRQG
+93 RVQHG

-119 VGLVAVP
+119 IGLVAVP
-126 PAGSRA
+126 PAGSHE
-132 PFLVSWQEPLK
+132 PFLVSWQTPLK

-166 LVRAACIA
+166 LMRAACIA
-174 VAIALALSALMAY
+174 VAIALALSALMAF

-196 VYIAGTAVMVVWQA
+196 VYVAGTTVMVLWQA
-210 VLGGL
+210 ILGGL

-225 GEHGAWWLLALTAA
+225 GEHGARWLLSLTAA
-239 TQALVLPALWRLN
+239 SQALVLPALWRLN
-252 GGDRML
+252 GGDRVL

-263 VQLLVLWALLGLAAL
+263 AQLLVLWTLMALAAL
-278 VPWLRWDSLA
+278 APWLRWEHLA
-288 WVARALQVSYLLGC
+288 WVAQGLQVSYLSGG
-302 GLALMVGVWARLRG
+302 GLALLVGIWARWRG
-316 DRWAQAG
+316 DRWSQAG
-323 LAALAPMV
+323 LAALAPMLA
-331 VLIIADA
+331 LIIADA
-338 CSAGWLLEY
+338 CGAQWLLEY

-401 QLARHLE
+401 QLGRHLE
-408 QVDRRPGSLV
+408 RVNREGGPLV

-448 ALQASLRSQ
+448 ALRTAVRSQ
-457 DQVVRM
+457 DEVVRM

-478 VASARLDRLRERI
+478 AASARLDRLRQRI
-491 TAAGQALQVPGLEVT
+491 TEAGLALQVAGLEVT

-511 AQWRPGQDDL
+511 AQWRPGEDDL

-528 DHAMYVAKRGGRNRV
+528 DHAMYVAKRAGRNRV
-543 FDGETLDPPA
+543 FDGEELDPPG
-553 PAGSAA
+553 PA
-559 GGDVG
+559 

>member
-1 MGGRLWQYGMW
+1 MGGRQWQYGTG
-12 AVMIVL
+12 AVLVVL
-18 LAGWAAP
+18 LAWLAMP
-25 WPLQAAP
+25 WPLQGAVAVS
-32 ATAGRDYLLVGGATD
+32 GRDYLLVGGATD

-53 ACTRQLLAGRRQ
+53 ACTPQMLSGSRQHVL
-65 QVEVPAP
+65 VPAP
-72 PGGWSG
+72 PEGWSG
-78 QPQALDVFNIFGGEV
+78 QPQALDVFNVFAGEV
-93 RVRQG
+93 RVQHG

-119 VGLVAVP
+119 IGLVAVP
-126 PAGSRA
+126 PAGSHE
-132 PFLVSWQEPLK
+132 PFLVSWQTPLK

-166 LVRAACIA
+166 LMRAACIA
-174 VAIALALSALMAY
+174 VAIALALSALMAF

-196 VYIAGTAVMVVWQA
+196 VYVAGTTVMVLWQA
-210 VLGGL
+210 ILGGL

-225 GEHGAWWLLALTAA
+225 GEHGARWLLSLTAA
-239 TQALVLPALWRLN
+239 SQALVLPALWRLN
-252 GGDRML
+252 GGDRVL

-263 VQLLVLWALLGLAAL
+263 AQLLVLWTLMALAVL
-278 VPWLRWDSLA
+278 VPWLRWEHLA
-288 WVARALQVSYLLGC
+288 WVAQGLQVSYLSGC
-302 GLALMVGVWARLRG
+302 GLALLVGIWARWRG
-316 DRWAQAG
+316 DRWSQAG
-323 LAALAPMV
+323 LAALAPMLA
-331 VLIIADA
+331 LIIADA
-338 CSAGWLLEY
+338 CGAQWLLEY

-401 QLARHLE
+401 QLGRHLE
-408 QVDRRPGSLV
+408 RVNREGGPLV

-448 ALQASLRSQ
+448 ALRTAVRSQ
-457 DQVVRM
+457 DEVVRM

-478 VASARLDRLRERI
+478 AASARLDRLRQRI
-491 TAAGQALQVPGLEVT
+491 TEAGLALQVAGLEVT

-511 AQWRPGQDDL
+511 AQWRPGEDDL

-528 DHAMYVAKRGGRNRV
+528 DHAMYVAKRAGRNRV
-543 FDGETLDPPA
+543 FDGEELDPPG
-553 PAGSAA
+553 PA
-559 GGDVG
+559 

>member
-1 MGGRLWQYGMW
+1 MGGRQWRYGTG
-12 AVMIVL
+12 AVLAVL
-18 LAGWAAP
+18 MVWLALP
-25 WPLQAAP
+25 WPLQAAE
-32 ATAGRDYLLVGGATD
+32 AVSGRDYLLVGGATD

-53 ACTRQLLAGRRQ
+53 ACTPQMLSGARQ
-65 QVEVPAP
+65 QAEVPAP
-72 PGGWSG
+72 PAGWSG
-78 QPQALDVFNIFGGEV
+78 EPQALDVFNVFAGEV
-93 RVRQG
+93 RVQHG

-103 GNMHD
+103 GDMHD

-119 VGLVAVP
+119 IGMVAVP
-126 PAGSRA
+126 PAGSHE
-132 PFLVSWQEPLK
+132 PFLVSWQTPLK
-143 ARWVPTLRL
+143 TRWVPTLRL

-174 VAIALALSALMAY
+174 VAIALALSALMAF

-196 VYIAGTAVMVVWQA
+196 VYIVCTTVLVLWQA

-225 GEHGAWWLLALTAA
+225 GEQGAKWLLSLTAA
-239 TQALVLPALWRLN
+239 SQALVLPALWRLN
-252 GGDRML
+252 GGDRVL

-263 VQLLVLWALLGLAAL
+263 AQLLVLWTLMALAGL
-278 VPWLRWDSLA
+278 VPWLRWEHLA
-288 WVARALQVSYLLGC
+288 WVAQGLQVSYLSGC
-302 GLALMVGVWARLRG
+302 GLALLVGIWARWRG

-323 LAALAPMV
+323 LAALAPML

-338 CSAGWLLEY
+338 CGAEWLLEY

-408 QVDRRPGSLV
+408 RVNREGGPLV

-448 ALQASLRSQ
+448 ALRTAVRSQ
-457 DQVVRM
+457 DEVVRM

-478 VASARLDRLRERI
+478 AASARLDRLRQRI
-491 TAAGQALQVPGLEVT
+491 TEAGQALQVAGLEVT

-511 AQWRPGQDDL
+511 AQWRPGEDDL

-528 DHAMYVAKRGGRNRV
+528 DHAMYVAKRAGRNRV
-543 FDGETLDPPA
+543 FDGEELDPPG
-553 PAGSAA
+553 PA
-559 GGDVG
+559 

>member
-1 MGGRLWQYGMW
+1 MVGRQGRYVTG
-12 AVMIVL
+12 AVLVVL
-18 LAGWAAP
+18 LMVLATP
-25 WPLQAAP
+25 WLGYAR
-32 ATAGRDYLLVGGATD
+32 TVEAGRDYLLVGEATN

-53 ACTRQLLAGRRQ
+53 ACSPQMLSGDRQ
-65 QVEVPAP
+65 QVEVQAP

-78 QPQALDVFNIFGGEV
+78 EPQALDVFNVFAGEV
-93 RVRQG
+93 RMQHG

-119 VGLVAVP
+119 IGMVAVP
-126 PAGSRA
+126 KAGSYE
-132 PFLVSWQEPLK
+132 PFVVSWQTPLK

-196 VYIAGTAVMVVWQA
+196 MYIGATLVLVLWQSI
-210 VLGGL
+210 LGGL
-215 SGYPEPWLPV
+215 SGYPEPWLAV
-225 GEHGAWWLLALTAA
+225 GERGAWWLLSLTAA

-252 GGDRML
+252 GGDRVL
-258 PRSRP
+258 PRSRLAQQ
-263 VQLLVLWALLGLAAL
+263 VVLWGLMGLAVL
-278 VPWLRWDSLA
+278 VPWLGWDQLAVVALVLQGCFVAGCLLSL
-288 WVARALQVSYLLGC
+288 GM
-302 GLALMVGVWARLRG
+302 GLWARLRG
-316 DRWAQAG
+316 DVWALAG
-323 LAALAPMV
+323 LAALTPML
-331 VLIIADA
+331 VLVLADA
-338 CSAGWLLEY
+338 TSARWLFEY

-365 ALNQR
+365 ALNLR

-375 QQRDELRQLAET
+375 QQRDEMRQLAET
-387 DGLTGLPNRRAGLQ
+387 DMLTGLANRRAGLQ
-401 QLARHLE
+401 QLAHH
-408 QVDRRPGSLV
+408 VDRVQRDGSLLV

-436 AVGDQVLVAVAR
+436 EVGDQVLVAVAQALR
-448 ALQASLRSQ
+448 AAVRNQ
-457 DQVVRM
+457 DEVVRM

-471 MPGMPRE
+471 LPGMPRE
-478 VASARLDRLRERI
+478 VATERLEGLRQRI
-491 TAAGQALQVPGLEVT
+491 TEICQELQVPGLEVT

-511 AQWRPGQDDL
+511 AQWRPGEDDL
-521 AALLRRA
+521 AGLLRRA
-528 DHAMYVAKRGGRNRV
+528 DHAMYVAKRNGRNRV
-543 FDGETLDPPA
+543 FDGETVDPLLPA
-553 PAGSAA
+553 
-559 GGDVG
+559 

>member
-1 MGGRLWQYGMW
+1 MGGRQWQYGTR
-12 AVMIVL
+12 AVLVVL
-18 LAGWAAP
+18 LAWLAMP
-25 WPLQAAP
+25 WPLQGAVAVS
-32 ATAGRDYLLVGGATD
+32 GRDYLLVGGATD

-53 ACTRQLLAGRRQ
+53 ACTPQMLSGSRQHVL
-65 QVEVPAP
+65 VPAP
-72 PGGWSG
+72 PEGWSG
-78 QPQALDVFNIFGGEV
+78 QPQALDVFNVFAGEV
-93 RVRQG
+93 RVQHG

-119 VGLVAVP
+119 IGLVAVP
-126 PAGSRA
+126 PAGSHE
-132 PFLVSWQEPLK
+132 PFLVSWQTPLK

-166 LVRAACIA
+166 LMRAACIA
-174 VAIALALSALMAY
+174 VAIALALSALMAF

-196 VYIAGTAVMVVWQA
+196 VYVAGTTVMVLWQA
-210 VLGGL
+210 ILGGL

-225 GEHGAWWLLALTAA
+225 GEHGARWLLSLTAA
-239 TQALVLPALWRLN
+239 SQALVLPALWRLN
-252 GGDRML
+252 GGDRVL

-263 VQLLVLWALLGLAAL
+263 AQLLVLWTLMALAAL
-278 VPWLRWDSLA
+278 VPWLRWEHLA
-288 WVARALQVSYLLGC
+288 WVAQGLQVSYLSGC
-302 GLALMVGVWARLRG
+302 GLALLVGIWARWRG
-316 DRWAQAG
+316 DRWSQAG
-323 LAALAPMV
+323 LAALAPMLA
-331 VLIIADA
+331 LIIADA
-338 CSAGWLLEY
+338 CGAQWLLEY

-401 QLARHLE
+401 QLGRHLE
-408 QVDRRPGSLV
+408 RVNREGGPLV

-436 AVGDQVLVAVAR
+436 AVGDLVLVAVAR
-448 ALQASLRSQ
+448 ALRTAVRSQ
-457 DQVVRM
+457 DEVVRM

-478 VASARLDRLRERI
+478 AASARLDRLRQRI
-491 TAAGQALQVPGLEVT
+491 TEAGLALQVAGLEVT

-511 AQWRPGQDDL
+511 AQWRPGEDDL

-528 DHAMYVAKRGGRNRV
+528 DHAMYVAKRAGRNRV
-543 FDGETLDPPA
+543 FDGEELDPPG
-553 PAGSAA
+553 PA
-559 GGDVG
+559 

>member
-1 MGGRLWQYGMW
+1 MGGRQWQYGTG
-12 AVMIVL
+12 AVLVVL
-18 LAGWAAP
+18 LAWLAMP
-25 WPLQAAP
+25 WPLQGAVAVS
-32 ATAGRDYLLVGGATD
+32 GRDYLLVGGATD

-53 ACTRQLLAGRRQ
+53 ACTPQMLSGSRQHVL
-65 QVEVPAP
+65 VPAP
-72 PGGWSG
+72 PEGWSG
-78 QPQALDVFNIFGGEV
+78 QPQALDVFNVFAGEV
-93 RVRQG
+93 RVQHG

-119 VGLVAVP
+119 IGLVAVP
-126 PAGSRA
+126 PAGSHE
-132 PFLVSWQEPLK
+132 PFLVSWQTPLK

-166 LVRAACIA
+166 LMRAACIA
-174 VAIALALSALMAY
+174 VAIALALSALMAF

-196 VYIAGTAVMVVWQA
+196 VYVAGTTVMVLWQA
-210 VLGGL
+210 ILGGL

-225 GEHGAWWLLALTAA
+225 GEHGARWLLSLTAA
-239 TQALVLPALWRLN
+239 SQALVLPALWRLN
-252 GGDRML
+252 GGDRVL

-263 VQLLVLWALLGLAAL
+263 AQLLVLWTLMALAAL
-278 VPWLRWDSLA
+278 VPWLRWEHLA
-288 WVARALQVSYLLGC
+288 WVAQGLQVSYLSGC
-302 GLALMVGVWARLRG
+302 GLALLVGIWARWRG
-316 DRWAQAG
+316 DRWSQAG
-323 LAALAPMV
+323 LAALAPMLA
-331 VLIIADA
+331 LIIADA
-338 CSAGWLLEY
+338 CGAQWLLEY

-401 QLARHLE
+401 QLGRHLE
-408 QVDRRPGSLV
+408 RVNREGGPLV

-448 ALQASLRSQ
+448 ALRTAVRSQ
-457 DQVVRM
+457 DEVVRM

-478 VASARLDRLRERI
+478 AASARLDRLRQRI
-491 TAAGQALQVPGLEVT
+491 TEAGLALQVAGLEVT

-511 AQWRPGQDDL
+511 AQWRPGEDDL

-528 DHAMYVAKRGGRNRV
+528 DHAMYVAKRAGRNRV
-543 FDGETLDPPA
+543 FDGEELDPPG
-553 PAGSAA
+553 PA
-559 GGDVG
+559 

>member
-1 MGGRLWQYGMW
+1 VGVRQWRYETGALL
-12 AVMIVL
+12 VVL
-18 LAGWAAP
+18 LMGVLLPGLVHARLAE
-25 WPLQAAP
+25 
-32 ATAGRDYLLVGGATD
+32 AGRDFLLVGAPTD

-53 ACTRQLLAGRRQ
+53 SCTPTMLAGPRE

-78 QPQALDVFNIFGGEV
+78 QPQALDVFNVFAGEV
-93 RVRQG
+93 RVQHG

-119 VGLVAVP
+119 IGLVAVP
-126 PAGSRA
+126 AAGSHE
-132 PFLVSWQEPLK
+132 PFLVSWQAPLK

-196 VYIAGTAVMVVWQA
+196 VYIGATIVVVVWQA

-225 GEHGAWWLLALTAA
+225 GERGAWWLLALTAA

-252 GGDRML
+252 GGDRLL

-263 VQLLVLWALLGLAAL
+263 AQQAVLWGLMGLAAL
-278 VPWLRWDSLA
+278 VPWLRWDTLALVAQSLQLTFILGCLLSLA
-288 WVARALQVSYLLGC
+288 AGMRA
-302 GLALMVGVWARLRG
+302 WLRG
-316 DRWAQAG
+316 DCWALAG
-323 LAALAPMV
+323 LAALVPLLVMIA
-331 VLIIADA
+331 ADA
-338 CSAGWLLEY
+338 SSAGWLLEY
-347 RVEALQLA
+347 RVEALQLS

-365 ALNQR
+365 AMNQR

-401 QLARHLE
+401 QLARHLA
-408 QVDRRPGSLV
+408 QVDRERGPLV

-448 ALQASLRSQ
+448 ALRTAVRSQ
-457 DQVVRM
+457 DEVVRM

-478 VASARLDRLRERI
+478 AASARLDRLRQRI
-491 TAAGQALQVPGLEVT
+491 TEAGQALQVPGLEVT

-511 AQWRPGQDDL
+511 AQWRPGEDDL
-521 AALLRRA
+521 AGLLRRA
-528 DHAMYVAKRGGRNRV
+528 DHAMYVAKRAGRNRV
-543 FDGETLDPPA
+543 FDGEELDPPA
-553 PAGSAA
+553 PA
-559 GGDVG
+559 

>member
-1 MGGRLWQYGMW
+1 MGGRQWRYGTG
-12 AVMIVL
+12 AVLAVL
-18 LAGWAAP
+18 MVWLALP
-25 WPLQAAP
+25 WPLQAAE
-32 ATAGRDYLLVGGATD
+32 AVSGRDYLLVGGATD

-53 ACTRQLLAGRRQ
+53 ACTPQMLSGARQ
-65 QVEVPAP
+65 QAEVPAP
-72 PGGWSG
+72 PTGWSG
-78 QPQALDVFNIFGGEV
+78 EPQALDVFNVFAGEV
-93 RVRQG
+93 RVQHG

-103 GNMHD
+103 GDMHD

-119 VGLVAVP
+119 IGMVAVP
-126 PAGSRA
+126 PAGSHE
-132 PFLVSWQEPLK
+132 PFLVSWQTPLK

-174 VAIALALSALMAY
+174 VAIALALSALMAF

-196 VYIAGTAVMVVWQA
+196 VYIACTTVLVLWQA
-210 VLGGL
+210 ILGGL

-225 GEHGAWWLLALTAA
+225 GEHGARWLLSLTAA
-239 TQALVLPALWRLN
+239 SQALVLPALWRLN
-252 GGDRML
+252 GGDRVL

-263 VQLLVLWALLGLAAL
+263 AQLLVLWTLMALAAL
-278 VPWLRWDSLA
+278 VPWLRWEHLA
-288 WVARALQVSYLLGC
+288 WVAQGLQVSYLSGC
-302 GLALMVGVWARLRG
+302 GLALLVGIWARWRG

-323 LAALAPMV
+323 LAALAPMLA
-331 VLIIADA
+331 LIIADA
-338 CSAGWLLEY
+338 CAAEWLLEY

-408 QVDRRPGSLV
+408 RVNREGGPLV

-448 ALQASLRSQ
+448 ALRTAVRSQ
-457 DQVVRM
+457 DEVVRM

-478 VASARLDRLRERI
+478 AASARLDRLRQRI
-491 TAAGQALQVPGLEVT
+491 TEAGQALQVAGLEVT

-511 AQWRPGQDDL
+511 AQWRPGEDDL

-528 DHAMYVAKRGGRNRV
+528 DHAMYVAKRAGRNRV
-543 FDGETLDPPA
+543 FDGEELDPPG
-553 PAGSAA
+553 PA
-559 GGDVG
+559 